1 VVRDLWAASRGWKS
15 VLMPSIG
22 GWGASLT
29 KGSCESSGRG
39 SPAASTACSL
49 PSASSP
55 DNSASARLSGEEEKG
70 MVSGTLLQM

>member
-1 VVRDLWAASRGWKS
+1 MRDLWAASRGWRS

-29 KGSCESSGRG
+29 TGPSMSSGRG
-39 SPAASTACSL
+39 SSAASTACSL
-49 PSASSP
+49 PTTSSP
-55 DNSASARLSGEEEKG
+55 DNSASARLSGEVEKG